1 MRSKIAAWDNIA
13 ASLVAPKALGNG
25 TGFVT
30 IRNGMGA
37 PYEILFRTLTMNLNT
52 ERKLIGK

>member
-25 TGFVT
+25 MGFVT
-30 IRNGMGA
+30 IRYGIGA
-37 PYEILFRTLTMNLNT
+37 PYEFQFRTLTGGIEGPGGN
-52 ERKLIGK
+52 